1 MKLKT
6 YLKKCDKIQ
15 ISKLKEKNVMNDI
28 IPLMQASIYI
38 IVAIMFGMVGL
49 YFYLLRGKT
58 SKDRN
63 TSSNNRIET
72 PNENNDLNNNDEDDP
87 IQKF

>member
-15 ISKLKEKNVMNDI
+15 ISKLKEKNVMNEI
-28 IPLMQASIYI
+28 IPLLQASIYI

-49 YFYLLRGKT
+49 YFYLLRGKI
-58 SKDRN
+58 SKDRKN
-63 TSSNNRIET
+63 SNNNRFET
-72 PNENNDLNNNDEDDP
+72 PNDNNDLNNNDEDDP

>member
-1 MKLKT
+1 
-6 YLKKCDKIQ
+6 
-15 ISKLKEKNVMNDI
+15 MNDI
-28 IPLMQASIYI
+28 IPLLQASIYI

-49 YFYLLRGKT
+49 YFYLLRGKI

-63 TSSNNRIET
+63 NSNNNRVET